1 MKVFTADFETTTDP
15 LDCRVWAF
23 ALCEVGNTD
32 NFIYGNNITSF
43 IDFCKNKKENYKI
56 WFHNLKFDGEYIFSY
71 LLKNGYEN
79 TLMIYDIIHL
89 FIVLFIAFKILGL
102 L

>member
-23 ALCEVGNTD
+23 ALCEVGNPN
-32 NFIYGNNITSF
+32 NFIYGNNIDSF

-71 LLKNGYEN
+71 LLKRLYNYN
-79 TLMIYDIIHL
+79 YNNSTNYN
-89 FIVLFIAFKILGL
+89 
-102 L
+102 